1 MAYDPS
7 FQVGEIVATT
17 IQSRTRELA
26 DNVSNSNAL
35 LAKLSAKGNVKPVS
49 GGDQIWQELMYA
61 ENDTFLWYEGDDEI
75 FDGTASAAVIDTAIY
90 DWKQCAVSVYATG
103 KEVNVQNTGKERMID
118 MFEGR
123 ISNAFKTMA
132 NKVALSIYGD
142 ATDPKEIDGLQ
153 LQIADDPTAVASVG
167 TIPQATNT
175 WWQNQ
180 TNGATVQLTS
190 SNIQEYMQNMWL
202 ACTRGQDVPDL
213 IAADLIMY
221 QYFWA
226 SLTDIQR
233 ISSSDKA
240 VAGFKTLM
248 FNTADV
254 IYDGDS
260 MGTLTEHM
268 YFINTDY
275 MFWRPHSDVNMV
287 ADSKRI
293 TYNKDSFVV
302 PILFAGNLTCSNR
315 SLQGV
320 LWQDTVV

>member
-1 MAYDPS
+1 MPYDPS
-7 FQVGEIVATT
+7 FTVGEIVATT

-61 ENDTFLWYEGDDEI
+61 ENDTFVWYEGDDEI

-132 NKVALSIYGD
+132 NKVSASIYGD
-142 ATDPKEIDGLQ
+142 ATDAKEIDGLQ
-153 LQIADDPTAVASVG
+153 LQVAVDPTAVGAIVG
-167 TIPQATNT
+167 TIPVDQT
-175 WWQNQ
+175 WWHNQ
-180 TNGATVQLTS
+180 TDGATVQLTS
-190 SNIQEYMQNMWL
+190 ANIQEFMQKMWL

-213 IAADLIMY
+213 ITADMLMY

-233 ISSSDKA
+233 ISSTDKG

-260 MGTLTEHM
+260 GIEDGYM
-268 YFINTDY
+268 YFLNTDY
-275 MFWRPHSDVNMV
+275 LFWRPHADVNMV
-287 ADSKRI
+287 ADSKRV

-315 SLQGV
+315 SLQGI
-320 LWQDTVV
+320 LWQDTVA